1 MSKQLSD
8 VHHIAEELLRMGEM
22 SPAKPDVS
30 GKVIRVSR
38 SDGPIMPSATIQG
51 LETEIQ
57 RLSSVLER
65 VCKSVECVEAHVLLQ
80 DKHKTED
87 VATYDNIKRR
97 GWLVPALVVSNLVA
111 TLLLV
116 NVYFEGQLLTIA
128 QSAMIDLKTKLD
140 IWLKVST

>member
-8 VHHIAEELLRMGEM
+8 VHQIAEELLRMGEM
-22 SPAKPDVS
+22 LPAKPDVS

-38 SDGPIMPSATIQG
+38 GEGPIMPSATIQG

-65 VCKSVECVEAHVLLQ
+65 VCKSVECVEAHILLQ
-80 DKHKTED
+80 EKHKKED
-87 VATYDNIKRR
+87 VATSDN
-97 GWLVPALVVSNLVA
+97 WLVPALVVSNLVA
-111 TLLLV
+111 ASLLV